1 VRGNE
6 RKIERESAIIMN
18 DDPGVYECVLCYD
31 TIFNV
36 IRMILC
42 DQEKK
47 IRKEKKEMM

>member
-1 VRGNE
+1 M
-6 RKIERESAIIMN
+6 I

-36 IRMILC
+36 ICMSLC

-47 IRKEKKEMM
+47 IRKEKRDDVIIKIEVSREEEGGR